1 MKAVKLK
8 LLPMQVHACGR
19 FDVDGV
25 GCSQECGEQDA
36 MAMKDMIWKEEFFRM
51 WDERAH
57 SVFY

>member
-1 MKAVKLK
+1 
-8 LLPMQVHACGR
+8 MQVHACGL